1 MRYLPFLLL
10 ALPMALPAQ
19 EPEPSLRTTTS
30 EVLLDFVV
38 RDKSARIIHDLR
50 PDEVRVFEDGV
61 PQTLRHFQFY
71 DGHSVSLEP
80 SSPTGT
86 GSATAIS
93 AHASTQSAPPTVNEL
108 RDISVVSVVIANL
121 DPRGRQLTVDAMRDF
136 LKNELGPKTYVGVF
150 SLGISGIAFVQPYTN
165 DREKIS
171 AAVEKVAGAA
181 ILGQITAPDQY
192 SMQNTGLGSATSTP
206 SGIGNSS
213 GSDPG
218 NGTGSGSGGGT
229 PTNPGGSGPTTAAAT
244 GAALMLQQL
253 MESAWVQEMH
263 DVYVDSVRY
272 LTPLRKLMEA
282 QAEIPGR
289 KVVLL
294 FSAGLPMHSGTNEL
308 LRNVIST
315 ANRANV
321 SIYAVDTRG
330 ITEESDLDAGRRLLN
345 ASTESSRRQQLDKLN
360 GGEDWVTPLEAIS
373 GDIGED
379 SIYADMNGNMYD
391 LAKSTGGTLL
401 PASLD
406 MRDPLRRAM
415 EEVRTHYELT
425 YAPSNPA
432 MDGKFRKIEV
442 KVTRPGAKVFA
453 RSGYYALPVL
463 NGHQIYPYEM
473 ATLNAMHTTPAPHQ
487 FDFHAEALQFRPG
500 PAQTQMAFVFELPN
514 KNLTIK
520 RDGQWDKVHVCVT
533 ALIKNEQG
541 QVVEKI
547 SKDIPYDIPTER
559 SGELERGVVS
569 FTAPFM
575 LPPGHYTMETAAIDR
590 ESMKA
595 SVSKAP
601 LDVVEDSGL
610 SMSDVTVARR
620 VDTVRGT
627 ANDFDPLQAHGGK
640 VTPELADIVPPPDGK
655 VSLYAIAYPPAPVDS
670 PVDASVEIS
679 RNGKLLIKSQESEV
693 QPDANGAASI
703 LAKLS
708 TDKMPTG
715 EYEARVSFEYKGQT
729 VTKTVSFNLKPSAAP
744 FVIAVP

>member
-19 EPEPSLRTTTS
+19 EPAPSLRTTSS

-38 RDKSARIIHDLR
+38 RDQNARIIHDIR
-50 PDEVRVFEDGV
+50 PGEVRVFEDGV
-61 PQTLRHFQFY
+61 QQKLRHFQFY
-71 DGHSVSLEP
+71 DGRKVGVEP
-80 SSPTGT
+80 TSPNAPGD
-86 GSATAIS
+86 ATAAS
-93 AHASTQSAPPTVNEL
+93 ADFAVQNAPHTVNEL

-136 LKNELGPKTYVGVF
+136 LKNELGPKTYIGVF
-150 SLGISGIAFVQPYTN
+150 SLGISGIRFVQPYTN

-171 AAVEKVAGAA
+171 AAVEKVANAA
-181 ILGQITAPDQY
+181 ILGQITAPNQY
-192 SMQNTGLGSATSTP
+192 SLPDTGLGSATGTP
-206 SGIGNSS
+206 SGIGNDP

-218 NGTGSGSGGGT
+218 NGKGGIGGS

-244 GAALMLQQL
+244 GAALLLQQL
-253 MESAWVQEMH
+253 MESSWVQEMH

-272 LTPLRKLMEA
+272 LTPLRMLMQA

-345 ASTESSRRQQLDKLN
+345 ASVDSSLRQQLDRLN
-360 GGEDWVTPLEAIS
+360 GGEGWVTPLEAIS

-391 LAKSTGGTLL
+391 LAKSTGGVLL

-425 YAPSNPA
+425 YAPTEATMN
-432 MDGKFRKIEV
+432 GKFRKIEV
-442 KVTRPGAKVFA
+442 RVTRPGAKVFA
-453 RSGYYALPVL
+453 RSGYYALPL
-463 NGHQIYPYEM
+463 LDGHQIYPFEM
-473 ATLNAMHTTPAPHQ
+473 ATLKAMHTTPAPHQ
-487 FDFHAEALQFRPG
+487 FDFHSEVLQFRPG

-514 KNLTIK
+514 KNLTVK
-520 RDGQWDKVHVCVT
+520 REGQWNKVHVSIT
-533 ALIKNEQG
+533 ALIKNNQG
-541 QVVEKI
+541 QVVQKI
-547 SKDIPYDIPTER
+547 SKDIPYDLPQEKAD
-559 SGELERGVVS
+559 ELQRGAVS
-569 FTAPFM
+569 FTAPFL
-575 LPPGHYTMETAAIDR
+575 LPPGHYTLETAAIDR
-590 ESMKA
+590 QSMRA
-595 SVSKAP
+595 SVSRSP
-601 LDVVEDSGL
+601 LEVAEDSGL

-620 VDTVRGT
+620 IDVIPGGGSE
-627 ANDFDPLQAHGGK
+627 FDPLQARGGK
-640 VTPELADIVPPPDGK
+640 VTPELSDIVPPPDGK
-655 VSLYAIAYPPAPVDS
+655 VSLYAIAYPPAPIDA
-670 PVDASVEIS
+670 PVDASVEIT
-679 RNGKLLIKSQESEV
+679 RNGKLLIKSQASEV
-693 QPDANGAASI
+693 PPDANGAASI

-708 TDKMPTG
+708 TERLPIG
-715 EYEARVSFEYKGQT
+715 QYQARVSFQYKGQI